1 MFSCV
6 LHPIQGAPP
15 IRASEVFLA
24 LKVIRERISW
34 VWDES
39 NRVGGTVVC
48 VAFLWCVL
56 RGWGPVKVI

>member
-1 MFSCV
+1 MLPCV
-6 LHPIQGAPP
+6 LHPIQGASP

-24 LKVIRERISW
+24 LKVIEN
-34 VWDES
+34 ELGLGAG

-48 VAFLWCVL
+48 VAFFWCVL